1 MADGGRLEGKVAL
14 ITGTAGGMGRA
25 SALLFAREGARVV
38 GCDLNEEGARET
50 VELVKAAG
58 GEMTAMAPV
67 DLSTEVGAGRW
78 VEEAVE
84 IYGGV
89 DVLFNNA
96 SNARVG
102 RFDELDP
109 DLWSYVMHNE
119 LDLVYLVSRAVWP
132 HLVARG
138 GGVIVNTASI
148 SALRGARFQQ
158 QAAHGAAKGGVL
170 ALTYHLAA
178 AGAEHGI
185 RANAIL
191 PGMIRTPSTEHL
203 FADPSH
209 PVHEL
214 VASNP
219 LGRAGTA
226 DDVAK
231 VALFLASDDA
241 AYVNATSITVD
252 GGHSVL
258 T

>member
-1 MADGGRLEGKVAL
+1 LGRLDGKVTL
-14 ITGTAGGMGRA
+14 ITGTASGMGRA
-25 SALLFAREGARVV
+25 AALLFSREGATVV
-38 GCDLNEEGARET
+38 GCDLNEAGSEET
-50 VELVKAAG
+50 VRLVREAG
-58 GEMTAMAPV
+58 GEMTASAPV
-67 DLSTEVGAGRW
+67 DLSTAEGATSW
-78 VEEAVE
+78 VEGAVARH
-84 IYGGV
+84 GGI

-102 RFDELDP
+102 DFADLDP
-109 DLWSYVMHNE
+109 ETWHYVIRNE
-119 LDLVYLVSRAVWP
+119 LDLVYLVTKAAWP
-132 HLVARG
+132 HLIARG
-138 GGVIVNTASI
+138 GGVVINTASL
-148 SALRGARFQQ
+148 SAVRGARFQQ

-170 ALTYHLAA
+170 AFTYHTAA
-178 AGAEHGI
+178 AGAAHGI

-203 FADPSH
+203 FADPDH

-226 DDVAK
+226 EDVAN
-231 VALFLASDDA
+231 VALFLASDES
-241 AYVNATSITVD
+241 AYVNATGITVD

>member
-1 MADGGRLEGKVAL
+1 MADTGRLTGKVAL
-14 ITGTAGGMGRA
+14 ITGTGGGMGRA
-25 SALLFAREGARVV
+25 SAELFAREGAHVV
-38 GCDLNEEGARET
+38 GCDLNEAGSRET
-50 VELVKAAG
+50 VERVRAAG
-58 GEMTAMAPV
+58 GAMTAMAPV
-67 DLSTEVGAGRW
+67 DLSVDETATQW
-78 VEEAVE
+78 VDEAVTT
-84 IYGGV
+84 YGGV
-89 DVLFNNA
+89 DILFNNA

-109 DLWSYVMHNE
+109 ETWHYVMRNE
-119 LDLVYLVSRAVWP
+119 LDLVYFVSRAAWP
-132 HLVARG
+132 HLIARG
-138 GGVIVNTASI
+138 GGAIVNTASI

-170 ALTYHLAA
+170 AFTFHLAA
-178 AGAEHGI
+178 AGAPHGI

-203 FADPSH
+203 FADPDH

-226 DDVAK
+226 EDVAK

-241 AYVNATSITVD
+241 AYVNATAITVD

>member
-1 MADGGRLEGKVAL
+1 MGRLDGKITL

-25 SALLFAREGARVV
+25 TALLFAREGAVVV
-38 GCDLNEEGARET
+38 GCDLNAAGSEET
-50 VELVKAAG
+50 VELVRAAG
-58 GEMTAMAPV
+58 GEMTATAPV
-67 DLSTEVGAGRW
+67 DLSTEDGARGW
-78 VEEAVE
+78 IDDAAALH
-84 IYGGV
+84 GDF

-102 RFDELDP
+102 DFADLDP
-109 DLWSYVMHNE
+109 ETWHYVIRNE
-119 LDLVYLVSRAVWP
+119 LDLVYLASMAAWP
-132 HLVARG
+132 HLIARG
-138 GGVIVNTASI
+138 GGTIINTASLAAI
-148 SALRGARFQQ
+148 RGARFQQ

-170 ALTYHLAA
+170 AFTYHLAA
-178 AGAEHGI
+178 AGAEHRI

-203 FADPSH
+203 FEDPNH

-219 LGRAGTA
+219 LGRVGHPE
-226 DDVAK
+226 DVAN
-231 VALFLASDDA
+231 VALFLASDES
-241 AYVNATSITVD
+241 AYVNATGITVD

>member
-1 MADGGRLEGKVAL
+1 MGRLDGKIAL

-25 SALLFAREGARVV
+25 AALLFAREGAAVV
-38 GCDLNEEGARET
+38 GCDLNAEGSAET
-50 VELVKAAG
+50 VELVRAAG
-58 GEMTAMAPV
+58 GEMTATAPV
-67 DLSTEVGAGRW
+67 DLSTEEGARSW
-78 VEEAVE
+78 VDAAAMLH
-84 IYGGV
+84 GGF
-89 DVLFNNA
+89 DILFNNA

-102 RFDELDP
+102 DFADLDAET
-109 DLWSYVMHNE
+109 WHYVIRNE
-119 LDLVYLVSRAVWP
+119 LDLVFFASKAAWP
-132 HLVARG
+132 HFVARG
-138 GGVIVNTASI
+138 GGAIVNTASL
-148 SALRGARFQQ
+148 SAIRGARFQQ

-178 AGAEHGI
+178 AGALHRI

-214 VASNP
+214 VASIP
-219 LGRAGTA
+219 LGRVGYPE
-226 DDVAK
+226 DVAN
-231 VALFLASDDA
+231 VALFLASDESW
-241 AYVNATSITVD
+241 YVNATSIVVD